1 MRATARVVLLTV
13 TAYEAGT
20 WQLAAAKPSLV
31 SSPSSQVRSPRR
43 MGQQYS
49 SSEVALALSHSCEV
63 TSQPAPDALARVRRD
78 TRAAAGGTAAHGR
91 WAVGSG
97 YGVRP
102 SAMIIYLGS

>member
-63 TSQPAPDALARVRRD
+63 TSQPAPDALAARVALARVRRD
-78 TRAAAGGTAAHGR
+78 TRAAAGGTAAHGMRSVGVGER
-91 WAVGSG
+91 WKR
-97 YGVRP
+97 YR
-102 SAMIIYLGS
+102 I